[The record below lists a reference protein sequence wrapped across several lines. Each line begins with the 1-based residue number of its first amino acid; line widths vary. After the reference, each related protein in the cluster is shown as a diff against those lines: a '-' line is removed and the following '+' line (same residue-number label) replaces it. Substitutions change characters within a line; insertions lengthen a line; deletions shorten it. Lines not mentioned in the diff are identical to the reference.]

1 MTFFYNKKTD
11 DEQIKYEVNMD
22 TNKLMEIYQMTF
34 EKYSNK
40 REIKFLSKNIVD
52 IQSTNEIMVKDYE
65 VKKINNEYEIS
76 YTLYNYPKICQII
89 DGLLKKETFENSY
102 NYLQSLL
109 VSNKQARIDE
119 IRRKIDRELRIFNI
133 LLDDEKRDD
142 KVFRKINIYC
152 KEINNISNYD
162 KELALQAEI
171 ISNLINIEVIDEKEI
186 SNLYINPIVKTKN
199 KKIKN

>member
-40 REIKFLSKNIVD
+40 REIKFVSKNIVD
-52 IQSTNEIMVKDYE
+52 IQSTNETIVKDYE